1 MAWVPRTTPANSHGP
16 VLSAPDVVAPSTS
29 PPGAAV
35 VCLPSGEPRSLDAV
49 LDSPLLLLDG
59 NPWTVRDAVE
69 GTQVFGGN
77 GSGKSSGSGRTIA
90 EAFVRHGFGGL
101 VLTAKPDD
109 LQQWVRY
116 LESAGLSPDQIVE
129 RLLVVAPPE
138 RPVPVVVDRDGH
150 ALALET
156 CSAFNFLAYQFERSG
171 RLTTDIVSLF
181 VNAMSPGS
189 SPVSGSDPF
198 WNDALQQLLT
208 HAVDLATLAAEAET
222 GRPTLRL
229 RTVMDIIS
237 SAAQSPA
244 EAVSPGWRDPER
256 SLCWRCLH
264 QVATKLVKTG
274 QLHGGRLVD
283 FSRCLDYWTL
293 EFPALS
299 DRTRS
304 VIVTS
309 LTAKASGLLH
319 SPIEELL
326 CGDDDPSDCPAAPEA
341 TFRGRIVVLN
351 LPVKLFGEVGRF
363 GQTLWKTVWQR
374 AVDRRA
380 GSIDLA
386 RGDRPVFLWCDESQY
401 FVTKEDVGFQQTAR
415 ASLAATVYLTQN
427 LSNYYAAIGG
437 TLSKSATDSLV
448 GNLQTK
454 VFHALGDPATV
465 EWAERLYG
473 KTVRAMASRS
483 QNLSTRDD
491 SLGRGSS
498 STLIP
503 VVEARHF
510 ASLRTGGPANNR
522 EVDAWLYKAGKPW
535 IQSVA
540 TAEALGY
547 PEVPTHILR
556 CTFRQEAP

>member
-1 MAWVPRTTPANSHGP
+1 MHPPPATPA
-16 VLSAPDVVAPSTS
+16 T
-29 PPGAAV
+29 
-35 VCLPSGEPRSLDAV
+35 SLDSL
-49 LDSPLLLLDG
+49 LDTPLLALDG
-59 NPWTVRDAVE
+59 NLWTIRDAVE

-109 LQQWVRY
+109 LQQWVGY
-116 LESAGLSPDQIVE
+116 LESAGLGPADIAQ
-129 RLLVVAPPE
+129 RLLVVEPPD
-138 RPVPVVVDRDGH
+138 RPSPPVHTKDGQP
-150 ALALET
+150 LTLPT
-156 CSAFNFLAYQFERSG
+156 CRAFNFLTYEFDRCG
-171 RLTTDIVSLF
+171 HLTTDVVSLF
-181 VNAMSPGS
+181 INAMSPGS
-189 SPVSGSDPF
+189 SSVSGTEPY
-198 WNDALQQLLT
+198 WNDALQQLFT

-222 GRPTLRL
+222 GTPTLRL

-237 SAAQSPA
+237 SAPQSPL
-244 EAVSPGWRDPER
+244 EAASSGWRNTGR
-256 SLCWRCLH
+256 SACWRCIDL
-264 QVATKLVKTG
+264 VAEKLVRTG
-274 QLHGGRLVD
+274 HLVGGRLSD

-304 VIVTS
+304 VIVSS
-309 LTAKASGLLH
+309 LTSKAAGLLH
-319 SPIEELL
+319 SPMEELL
-326 CGDDDPSDCPAAPEA
+326 CGEDDPLTSPAAPEE

-374 AVDRRA
+374 AVDRRTGKVMMAA
-380 GSIDLA
+380 GQ
-386 RGDRPVFLWCDESQY
+386 RPVFLWCDESQY

-415 ASLAATVYLTQN
+415 GSLAATVYLTQN

-437 TLSKSATDSLV
+437 ALSKAATDSLV

-454 VFHALGDPATV
+454 IFHALGDPATV

-473 KTVRAMASRS
+473 KTVRAMSSRS

-491 SLGRGSS
+491 SIGRGAS

-503 VVEARHF
+503 VVEAHHF
-510 ASLRTGGPANNR
+510 ASLRTGGPVNNYQ
-522 EVDAWLYKAGKPW
+522 VDAWIYKAGKPW
-535 IQSVA
+535 RQSA
-540 TAEALGY
+540 TTAEALGY
-547 PEVPTHILR
+547 PEVPPHILR
-556 CTFRQEAP
+556 CTFRQETQ